1 MKKGAP
7 TRLRSKPGEPVGNAL
22 ALSTG
27 HPEGLAGEG
36 FPPSFFLLSAD
47 RPHFWPL
54 RAPLARRA
62 GVGVGCLRGVH
73 RGAFGA
79 SCRTLSEF
87 RALRTARVKTL
98 TLATTSSTHSCV
110 GSKAPLSRACATRR
124 RPDAVYFALSCRL
137 SFSRDCR
144 TSSKCDCSSVFARL
158 SDCLLVRLTAQ
169 DCSCHTTRAS

>member
-1 MKKGAP
+1 MKKGANP
-7 TRLRSKPGEPVGNAL
+7 VRSKPGEPVGNAL

-36 FPPSFFLLSAD
+36 FPFVLLLSAD
-47 RPHFWPL
+47 RPHFWPPQGASGSSGWG
-54 RAPLARRA
+54 RGRGACA
-62 GVGVGCLRGVH
+62 GSTG
-73 RGAFGA
+73 GAFGA

-124 RPDAVYFALSCRL
+124 RPDAVFCALL
-137 SFSRDCR
+137 
-144 TSSKCDCSSVFARL
+144 
-158 SDCLLVRLTAQ
+158 
-169 DCSCHTTRAS
+169 